1 MKLRSEFVFPNRAWK
16 ALNVNWVTKALWP
29 RLVEKSEVPYR
40 PLMQTRHTYATL
52 MLQKGAPI
60 NWLQK
65 QMGHRNLTMLIRHYW
80 RWINPG
86 ELSQETLARLGA
98 VKTRQI
104 NPTLTPPAPIR
115 AFRER
120 LDDDAQCQK
129 VQQFGGEGGIRTLG
143 TGYPV
148 RQISNLVP
156 STTRP
161 PLRSMKSSIYAVF
174 ALRAIS
180 KVSKKCPRF
189 LEPVVRLFAVRRQN
203 FLDKLAMDL
212 REDLVHLG

>member
-1 MKLRSEFVFPNRAWK
+1 MRRWPDWERSR
-16 ALNVNWVTKALWP
+16 
-29 RLVEKSEVPYR
+29 
-40 PLMQTRHTYATL
+40 
-52 MLQKGAPI
+52 
-60 NWLQK
+60 
-65 QMGHRNLTMLIRHYW
+65 
-80 RWINPG
+80 
-86 ELSQETLARLGA
+86 
-98 VKTRQI
+98 TRQI

-120 LDDDAQCQK
+120 LDHDAQCQK

-161 PLRSMKSSIYAVF
+161 PLRTIKSSIYAVF
-174 ALRAIS
+174 AFGTTS

-189 LEPVVRLFAVRRQN
+189 LELPSWYRRSIVGR
-203 FLDKLAMDL
+203 DH
-212 REDLVHLG
+212 RGS

>member
-1 MKLRSEFVFPNRAWK
+1 MGRKRFRPKCEGQRRSTLLKQRDRMKLRSEFVFPNRAWH

-29 RLVEKSEVPYR
+29 RLVEKAEVPYR

-60 NWLQK
+60 DWLQK

-98 VKTRQI
+98 VKNSSNQPHPD
-104 NPTLTPPAPIR
+104 PTAPIR

-120 LDDDAQCQK
+120 LDHDAKCQK
-129 VQQFGGEGGIRTLG
+129 VQQFGGGRCIRTAG
-143 TGYPV
+143 T
-148 RQISNLVP
+148 
-156 STTRP
+156 
-161 PLRSMKSSIYAVF
+161 
-174 ALRAIS
+174 
-180 KVSKKCPRF
+180 
-189 LEPVVRLFAVRRQN
+189 
-203 FLDKLAMDL
+203 DL
-212 REDLVHLG
+212 